1 MIIARNGSEV
11 GNTRLKVFDIRAVY
25 LEFYFI
31 RSRYKIVR
39 GRSVT
44 ARDELDR
51 VVEDELMDILLRWYV
66 LLNLID
72 EHVMLVERD
81 VFTLFFVQ

>member
-1 MIIARNGSEV
+1 MPFIWSFTSFVRD
-11 GNTRLKVFDIRAVY
+11 TRLFVDEA
-25 LEFYFI
+25 
-31 RSRYKIVR
+31 
-39 GRSVT
+39 T

-81 VFTLFFVQ
+81 VFTFFFVQ